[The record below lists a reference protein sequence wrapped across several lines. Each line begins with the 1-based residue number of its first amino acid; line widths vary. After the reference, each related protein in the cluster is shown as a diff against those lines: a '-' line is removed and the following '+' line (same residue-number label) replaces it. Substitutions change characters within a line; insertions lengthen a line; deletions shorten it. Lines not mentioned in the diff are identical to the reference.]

1 LKHVVVIGAGLGGLS
16 AAIRLKKLGHEV
28 VVLEK
33 NEYPGGKC
41 SSFSLGNYRFDA
53 GPSLFTL
60 PHLVTE
66 TLELAD
72 NPVEF
77 PFVKLDRSCHYFWND
92 GTQLIA
98 WFDKEKLAQEISSQ
112 LGVDPSPTLK
122 HLEHSKKIYEATS
135 KLFLEKSLH
144 KLSTYFSKDVLKAM
158 ASLPQLALGKS
169 MNEVNQD
176 GLNHPKLVQLFNR
189 YATYNG
195 SNPFVAPGVL
205 HTIPHLEHNIGT
217 FLPMNGM
224 VQISNALHQTAINL
238 GVKFHFNT
246 AVSSIETGD
255 KMVKSVVAG
264 DQSFSADI
272 VVSNADVY
280 PTYRHLLPNEKAPEK
295 TLHRERSSSALIFYW
310 GVNKIFDALHV
321 HNIFFSDN
329 YKAEFEWLF
338 EGADAPDDLTVY
350 INITSGFCKDDAPAN
365 GANWFVMVNAPA
377 NDGSNNLDIPAVRRK
392 VIAKLSAILKTDI
405 EPLIEEES
413 FLDPVKIES
422 QTGSFMG
429 SLYGTSSNDRMSAFL
444 RHPNFTRSIDGLYF
458 CGGSVHPGGG
468 IPLCLLS
475 GKIVADLIKN
485 RFE

>member
-1 LKHVVVIGAGLGGLS
+1 
-16 AAIRLKKLGHEV
+16 
-28 VVLEK
+28 
-33 NEYPGGKC
+33 
-41 SSFSLGNYRFDA
+41 
-53 GPSLFTL
+53 
-60 PHLVTE
+60 
-66 TLELAD
+66 
-72 NPVEF
+72 
-77 PFVKLDRSCHYFWND
+77 
-92 GTQLIA
+92 
-98 WFDKEKLAQEISSQ
+98 
-112 LGVDPSPTLK
+112 
-122 HLEHSKKIYEATS
+122 
-135 KLFLEKSLH
+135 
-144 KLSTYFSKDVLKAM
+144 
-158 ASLPQLALGKS
+158 
-169 MNEVNQD
+169 
-176 GLNHPKLVQLFNR
+176 
-189 YATYNG
+189 
-195 SNPFVAPGVL
+195 
-205 HTIPHLEHNIGT
+205 
-217 FLPMNGM
+217 
-224 VQISNALHQTAINL
+224 
-238 GVKFHFNT
+238 
-246 AVSSIETGD
+246 
-255 KMVKSVVAG
+255 
-264 DQSFSADI
+264 
-272 VVSNADVY
+272 

-377 NDGSNNLDIPAVRRK
+377 NEGSNNLDIPAVRRK
-392 VIAKLSAILKTDI
+392 VIAKLCAILKTDI

>member
-1 LKHVVVIGAGLGGLS
+1 MKNVVVIGAGLAGLS
-16 AAIRLKKLGHEV
+16 AAIRLKKLGHKV

-33 NEYPGGKC
+33 NDYPGGKC
-41 SSFSLGNYRFDA
+41 SSFSLGKYRFDA

-60 PHLVTE
+60 PHLVTDIVQ
-66 TLELAD
+66 LS
-72 NPVEF
+72 NSPVEF
-77 PFVKLDRSCHYFWND
+77 PFIQLDRSCHYFWND
-92 GTQLIA
+92 GTRLIA
-98 WFDKEKLAQEISSQ
+98 WFDKEKLANEISSQ
-112 LGVDPSPTLK
+112 LGVDPAPALK
-122 HLEHSKKIYEATS
+122 HLAHSKQIYEATS

-144 KLSTYFSKDVLKAM
+144 KLSTYLSYDVVKTM
-158 ASLPQLALGKS
+158 ASLPQLALNKS
-169 MNEVNQD
+169 MNEVNID

-195 SNPFVAPGVL
+195 SNPFTAPGVL

-217 FLPMNGM
+217 FLPINGM
-224 VQISNALHQTAINL
+224 VQITDALYHTAQQL
-238 GVKFHFNT
+238 GVEFHFNA
-246 AVSSIETGD
+246 AVARIETCD
-255 KMVKSVVAG
+255 RKVEKVVTDANT
-264 DQSFSADI
+264 FAADI

-280 PTYRHLLPNEKAPEK
+280 TTYRHLLPDEKAPEK
-295 TLHRERSSSALIFYW
+295 TLQRERSSSALIFYW
-310 GVNKIFDALHV
+310 GVKKVFDELHV

-329 YKAEFEWLF
+329 YKSEFEWLF
-338 EGADAPDDLTVY
+338 ESGEMPDDVTVY
-350 INITSGFCKDDAPAN
+350 VNITSGYCKDDAPAY

-377 NDGSNNLDIPAVRRK
+377 NNGHSSLNIPAVRRM
-392 VIAKLSAILKTDI
+392 VIEKLNAALNTNL
-405 EPLIEEES
+405 ENLIEEET

-429 SLYGTSSNDRMSAFL
+429 SLYGTSSNDRMAAFL

-485 RFE
+485 KFA